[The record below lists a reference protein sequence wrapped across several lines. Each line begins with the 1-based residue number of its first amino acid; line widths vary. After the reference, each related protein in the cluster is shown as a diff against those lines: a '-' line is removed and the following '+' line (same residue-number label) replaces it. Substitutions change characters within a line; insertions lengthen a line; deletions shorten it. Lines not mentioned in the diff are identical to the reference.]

1 MMSLEAEIERLA
13 TAELEQAN
21 KKFPL
26 FASDHEGYAV
36 ILEEFQES
44 EEEVNRARFRLN
56 RLWESV
62 RADEAQTEYIRHIR
76 KSMLKAAAEAIQ
88 TAAMCEK
95 FIQSQ
100 EERKYG
106 DNKQGNRKANKGN
119 DEAE

>member
-1 MMSLEAEIERLA
+1 MMSLEAELERLA
-13 TAELEQAN
+13 VAELERAN

-36 ILEEFQES
+36 ILKEFEET
-44 EEEVNRARFRLN
+44 EEEMEDAEICLN
-56 RLWESV
+56 QMWGCV
-62 RADEAQTEYIRHIR
+62 RTDRTQTEYIKHIR
-76 KSMLKAAAEAIQ
+76 KSMLKTAAEAIQ

-106 DNKQGNRKANKGN
+106 DDKQGNRKANKRN

>member
-1 MMSLEAEIERLA
+1 MMSLEAELERLA
-13 TAELEQAN
+13 VAELEQAN